1 MTAQCGDRVVQFSKY
16 LGARRAGCDV
26 SLWPSVVVP
35 EFFEIIL
42 VSCCFVYAS
51 GSAIPTSSTLVIPFS
66 RIWRVPQPAR
76 SSTHPYKYRLAYIA
90 NQRCVLRFDN
100 EAGKGDHKH
109 VGEREV
115 PYRFTDV
122 DSLQSD
128 FWAEVKKRRRGK

>member
-1 MTAQCGDRVVQFSKY
+1 MCPGRDEASPACQAAALFLDLLLPLTTPNRCCYCKQREGRAADARALSSQSARLRGDRD
-16 LGARRAGCDV
+16 LEGAAG
-26 SLWPSVVVP
+26 
-35 EFFEIIL
+35 
-42 VSCCFVYAS
+42 
-51 GSAIPTSSTLVIPFS
+51 G
-66 RIWRVPQPAR
+66 R

-109 VGEREV
+109 VGEREI

-128 FWAEVKKRRRGK
+128 FWAEVKNRRRGK